1 MLTALAPHGCR
12 SRPADAATRV
22 LRRAQ
27 WGWTRGV
34 LRRPNR
40 KRFERVGLTVAVVG
54 ADGPGITTVAQN
66 VADWLG
72 TTFVVKRRHLG
83 TPRPSVL
90 TLGFKNA
97 GARESFAGG
106 GSDEI
111 LRQALIDMVGADWKV
126 EAIIDPSAEP
136 GATPPTRVTKPAVE
150 PRMAAAP
157 DPTPA
162 VPDTPP
168 DWAASGE
175 SSPQRPPSPEM
186 VAEERAKGAP
196 RRAVAQA
203 REGITAT
210 RRGALQESSAP
221 PDDPDAEAD
230 RDDADADES
239 GLQGAELLQRELG
252 ATVIEEIPH
261 E

>member
-1 MLTALAPHGCR
+1 MSKGRAP
-12 SRPADAATRV
+12 SAAPSPAVEERGTSVSTPPVPEAGQPAAE
-22 LRRAQ
+22 
-27 WGWTRGV
+27 
-34 LRRPNR
+34 PD
-40 KRFERVGLTVAVVG
+40 AVVDPAETPAAASTASG
-54 ADGPGITTVAQN
+54 LGLADIRRIWPDLLERIKTMRRFTWMLLSQNAQ
-66 VADWLG
+66 
-72 TTFVVKRRHLG
+72 VVG
-83 TPRPSVL
+83 VEGNVL

-126 EAIIDPSAEP
+126 EAIIDPSAQP
-136 GATPPTRVTKPAVE
+136 GATPPPKVTKPAVE
-150 PRMAAAP
+150 PRRAAAP

-162 VPDTPP
+162 APDAPP

-175 SSPQRPPSPEM
+175 PPQRRPASPEM
-186 VAEERAKGAP
+186 VGQGTRGHRRPHAAGREQESTAP
-196 RRAVAQA
+196 RN
-203 REGITAT
+203 
-210 RRGALQESSAP
+210 
-221 PDDPDAEAD
+221 DPDADAD

-239 GLQGAELLQRELG
+239 GLRGAELLQRELG

>member
-1 MLTALAPHGCR
+1 VPEPQPASEAHPVVETVETPAAASTSGGLGLADVRRIWPDLLERIKTMRRFTWMLL
-12 SRPADAATRV
+12 SQN
-22 LRRAQ
+22 AQ
-27 WGWTRGV
+27 
-34 LRRPNR
+34 
-40 KRFERVGLTVAVVG
+40 VVG
-54 ADGPGITTVAQN
+54 VEGN
-66 VADWLG
+66 
-72 TTFVVKRRHLG
+72 
-83 TPRPSVL
+83 VL

-126 EAIIDPSAEP
+126 EAIIDPSAQP
-136 GATPPTRVTKPAVE
+136 GATPPPTVTKPAVE
-150 PRMAAAP
+150 PRRAP

-162 VPDTPP
+162 APDAPP

-175 SSPQRPPSPEM
+175 SPQRGPASPEM
-186 VAEERAKGAP
+186 VAEERAKRAS
-196 RRAVAQA
+196 RSAVAKA
-203 REGITAT
+203 RDGITPT
-210 RRGALQESSAP
+210 RSGAEQESTAP
-221 PDDPDAEAD
+221 HNDPDAAAD
-230 RDDADADES
+230 RDDADADDS